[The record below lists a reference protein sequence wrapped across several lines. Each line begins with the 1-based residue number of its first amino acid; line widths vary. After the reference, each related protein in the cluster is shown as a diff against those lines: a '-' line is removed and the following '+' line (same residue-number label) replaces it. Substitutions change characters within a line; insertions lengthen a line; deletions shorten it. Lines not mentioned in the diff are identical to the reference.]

1 VSESCRLWTGPNAYS
16 RALTDQSEQLIKAW
30 YSAGEIDRLEYRH
43 AMTNMFLSCC
53 QSLLTTSHSNV
64 PPELTAIVR
73 TSPGLGM
80 AVSSDSFAES
90 NVTICDGLR
99 VLRPLAADAK
109 GRNSEAYFDCLRH
122 LMVRKRDGTP
132 TALMHD
138 RTNRGFAR

>member
-1 VSESCRLWTGPNAYS
+1 MLPIAPDHFALERATGA
-16 RALTDQSEQLIKAW
+16 
-30 YSAGEIDRLEYRH
+30 DRHRQNI
-43 AMTNMFLSCC
+43 TR
-53 QSLLTTSHSNV
+53 
-64 PPELTAIVR
+64 PWD
-73 TSPGLGM
+73 GLDL
-80 AVSSDSFAES
+80 DSFAES